1 MSTTKRQSTRS
12 ARKAKKPATLPERF
26 EPKFIETLDQR
37 QAVVRLIRRN
47 VERLLEDVGVDS
59 FQQEILA
66 RRAVFIA
73 VQLETMEA
81 NALDGKP
88 IDLGTYTQGVNAL
101 SGLLAK
107 LGLKR
112 AMRKTTDLSSYLQES
127 KS

>member
-1 MSTTKRQSTRS
+1 M
-12 ARKAKKPATLPERF
+12 
-26 EPKFIETLDQR
+26 
-37 QAVVRLIRRN
+37 
-47 VERLLEDVGVDS
+47 DS